1 MNIHLTTFAA
11 LLAALS
17 FSSAAY
23 AQEDSLERALAQY
36 NSGLTAPMASAG
48 VSVTGDARVRNVM
61 ASFDNIVDVDVR
73 TRLNFDFNI
82 NDHAQAFI
90 QFTGNS
96 NWGSK
101 LTLDPLTDTNSTFN
115 GADNNNNGELSQVW
129 VETVN
134 ALGDGGTARI
144 GASYYTFGSGR
155 LLGTDEW
162 DGHPQG
168 FEGVWYSNEHDGFAL
183 EGFYM
188 SMVEGGVFGSDIDLI
203 GLTVDYSY
211 ELSNSNELHISPY
224 WLRQSGNMTPQS
236 GNMTP
241 VWSDASHDDWRGLG
255 LNGLFLG
262 FDCDFEMAWYEAY
275 GADSAMAWAFDT
287 AFDLEILEEVGLGSL
302 VTIAF
307 SDTEDGFEV
316 ITSSSTGR
324 TINQRHNAAGL
335 SDTMTGGLWGSGKA
349 STMSLGFTFTPL
361 DGYNGGISMHDI
373 TMGGVD
379 YSEFDITL
387 ETTLGGGLKAMGGL
401 SMVDRDGSSELDETI
416 YAVLSMDF

>member
-1 MNIHLTTFAA
+1 
-11 LLAALS
+11 
-17 FSSAAY
+17 
-23 AQEDSLERALAQY
+23 
-36 NSGLTAPMASAG
+36 
-48 VSVTGDARVRNVM
+48 
-61 ASFDNIVDVDVR
+61 
-73 TRLNFDFNI
+73 
-82 NDHAQAFI
+82 
-90 QFTGNS
+90 
-96 NWGSK
+96 
-101 LTLDPLTDTNSTFN
+101 
-115 GADNNNNGELSQVW
+115 
-129 VETVN
+129 
-134 ALGDGGTARI
+134 
-144 GASYYTFGSGR
+144 
-155 LLGTDEW
+155 
-162 DGHPQG
+162 
-168 FEGVWYSNEHDGFAL
+168 
-183 EGFYM
+183 
-188 SMVEGGVFGSDIDLI
+188 
-203 GLTVDYSY
+203 
-211 ELSNSNELHISPY
+211 
-224 WLRQSGNMTPQS
+224 
-236 GNMTP
+236 
-241 VWSDASHDDWRGLG
+241 
-255 LNGLFLG
+255 
-262 FDCDFEMAWYEAY
+262 
-275 GADSAMAWAFDT
+275 MAWAFDT